1 MIFTLPTLLVMFSVK
16 VGCLH
21 KNTLCTSLCSPRG
34 AKRLS
39 PSLSFSEACSV
50 LPCSAAFWK
59 GKWWVGGETG
69 QDIESMSHLLKQG
82 YVVPLRLKPMWCRMI
97 WLAQWGLMRR
107 VQGGGSET
115 RLPRGWARRAF
126 SWLLSS
132 VTPRNSYHSGNRDA
146 KMAIV
151 SHAQR

>member
-21 KNTLCTSLCSPRG
+21 KNTLCKSPCSPRG
-34 AKRLS
+34 AKRVS

-50 LPCSAAFWK
+50 LLCSAAFWK

-82 YVVPLRLKPMWCRMI
+82 YTVPLRLKPEWSGWRRGGWC
-97 WLAQWGLMRR
+97 RR

-115 RLPRGWARRAF
+115 RLPHGWARRAF
-126 SWLLSS
+126 SWPLSS
-132 VTPRNSYHSGNRDA
+132 VTPRNRYHLGNRDA
-146 KMAIV
+146 KLAIV